1 MVLRLTILSVFLM
14 FGSQIDEF
22 SCHLY
27 VWLESE
33 DCLSSSCMVRRW
45 TNLSVFPMFG
55 FRIILSVSLM
65 FGSQIDDFVCLL
77 HACLVKGRL
86 RLFSSYIALSFKIL
100 FVFLMFGSYIGSF
113 SVFTMLSSQNDDF
126 DYFLPPLFWVLR
138 FCLSSSCLVLI
149 LVVFLSLSCLVLR
162 MTTLTALLMFGSEF
176 DDFVGFAQVWF
187 WNKMRNSSKIQ
198 SDDVVWFSV
207 CIVLRQDAVC
217 IPRV

>member
-1 MVLRLTILSVFLM
+1 MFHSWLTALSVFNLSWFWDWQLYLFVYISELTIM
-14 FGSQIDEF
+14 SVLVFGSTIDDFVCF
-22 SCHLY
+22 SH
-27 VWLESE
+27 VWFSDRRVFLTSLCLVREWRL
-33 DCLSSSCMVRRW
+33 CLSSSCMVLRL

-77 HACLVKGRL
+77 HVCLENED
-86 RLFSSYIALSFKIL
+86 
-100 FVFLMFGSYIGSF
+100 FV
-113 SVFTMLSSQNDDF
+113 
-126 DYFLPPLFWVLR
+126 YFLPTLFWVLR
-138 FCLSSSCLVLI
+138 FCLSSSCFVLR

-207 CIVLRQDAVC
+207 CIVLRHDAVC